1 MLRLE
6 TKQNNYNKLTI
17 ENDIEIEYSVYD
29 HKIREVL
36 SHYPT
41 GHYMSLISAYSS
53 ISVFDNIGS
62 FSIIKATGDKLL
74 HYDGSIPFKNLG
86 DLQIRCSNKYV
97 FTQITPQGQIE
108 FKLLLPERQATYIL
122 NLSLSAAWSFGFA
135 KTQYTFDKPT
145 VGNRV
150 QPTIRSDHKHIPI
163 TLQYLQI
170 ICKNVCGTND
180 SNMTMPTCLGI
191 MHITNNFTL
200 INPHIAINHRI
211 NEGRI
216 IDIEILDQDNNPF
229 IWKPV
234 YLEFLVTES
243 PEHEKRQG
251 FFRLE
256 KPYVVHLHEAAK
268 MISIPEFFFYVPTY
282 AFYFGEGASIQFENF
297 SGAPFHI
304 TDKTINPYQ
313 DAFLQTIN
321 GKIITRETVL
331 FIVSYLNGYIR
342 ENTLYDGPK
351 PKEFL
356 SAWFEKNE
364 LVLTTIMDGVTITS
378 DILGIRRPDP
388 DSKILILKRNELRV
402 QYPSNIWYNKDS
414 RINIYCREYHNRYPI
429 VTVRR
434 IDGYYQI
441 INPVYWVWHELN
453 KPTNELTFRA
463 EEIITDP
470 YGKTTTQPLEVDK
483 DLLKPIFKLFY
494 K

>member
-6 TKQNNYNKLTI
+6 TKENGYNKLVIDDTI
-17 ENDIEIEYSVYD
+17 TSEYTIYN
-29 HKIREVL
+29 HKIHEVL

-41 GHYMSLISAYSS
+41 GHYMSLISAYSPIS
-53 ISVFDNIGS
+53 IFDNVGS

-74 HYDGSIPFKNLG
+74 HYNGSIPFKNLG

-122 NLSLSAAWSFGFA
+122 SLSPTAAWCFGFE
-135 KTQYTFDKPT
+135 KTQYTFEKPA
-145 VGNRV
+145 VANHL
-150 QPTIRSDHKHIPI
+150 QPYIRSDHKHIPI

-170 ICKNVCGTND
+170 ICRNVCGATD
-180 SNMTMPTCLGI
+180 SNMTMPTCIGI

-200 INPHIAINHRI
+200 VNPHIAVNHRI

-229 IWKPV
+229 VWKPV
-234 YLEFLVTES
+234 YLEFLVTENS
-243 PEHEKRQG
+243 EHEKRQG

-256 KPYVVHLHEAAK
+256 KPYIIHLHSPAK
-268 MISIPEFFFYVPTY
+268 MISIPEFFFYTPTY
-282 AFYFGEGASIQFENF
+282 AFYFGEGASINFESY
-297 SGAPFHI
+297 SGPPFHV
-304 TDKTINPYQ
+304 TDKTINPYE

-321 GKIITRETVL
+321 GKVITRETVL

-356 SAWFEKNE
+356 SARFNKNE
-364 LVLTTIMDGVTITS
+364 LVLTTIMDGVTITPS
-378 DILGIRRPDP
+378 ILGVRKPNSNNNIM
-388 DSKILILKRNELRV
+388 IIKRGETKV
-402 QYPSNIWYNKDS
+402 SYPSNIWYNKDS

-429 VTVRR
+429 VSARR
-434 IDGYYQI
+434 IDEYYQI

-453 KPTNELTFRA
+453 KPSNELHFRA
-463 EEIITDP
+463 EEIITSP
-470 YGKTTTQPLEVDK
+470 YGTTTTRPLEVDEG
-483 DLLKPIFKLFY
+483 LLQPIFKLFY